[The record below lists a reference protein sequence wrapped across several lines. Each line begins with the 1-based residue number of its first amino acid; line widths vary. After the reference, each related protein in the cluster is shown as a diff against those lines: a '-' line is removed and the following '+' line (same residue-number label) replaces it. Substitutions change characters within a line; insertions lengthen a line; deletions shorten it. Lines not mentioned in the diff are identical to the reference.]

1 MQRKMDDSIAAHADP
16 ETLYDQPAVSKDKL
30 RITGPFTVEAV
41 PFPSVLSLEEGE
53 QPQEADASVARSGE
67 SLRQHTWRDELLK
80 TGIRG
85 KGGQMLKFA
94 ELETLPDTRH
104 LHSPATWTADRKS
117 TRLNSS
123 H

>member
-1 MQRKMDDSIAAHADP
+1 MQRKMDNSIAAHADQ
-16 ETLYDQPAVSKDKL
+16 ELLYDQPAVSKDKL

-41 PFPSVLSLEEGE
+41 PFPTVLSLDET
-53 QPQEADASVARSGE
+53 QPAQEADSAIARSGE
-67 SLRQHTWRDELLK
+67 SRRQHGWRDELLK

-104 LHSPATWTADRKS
+104 LHC
-117 TRLNSS
+117 TRASLR
-123 H
+123 HRRACRR